1 MPYVT
6 PSGLITQFSAEEIA
20 QRADRGIPRLVTAEL
35 LTKAAAGLDITDYS
49 IDEQAAVTQALEL
62 IDSKLLDAESLV
74 NGFLAS
80 RYAIPLATVPR
91 LVVTT
96 LCDVARYQ
104 LYDDLATD
112 TIKDKYNDAI
122 KLLQAIAAGKVN
134 LGVDPAG
141 NKPETSDVATVSSET
156 PVWRRQDSKGYM

>member
-6 PSGLITQFSAEEIA
+6 ATGLITQFSAEEIA

-35 LTKAAAGLDITDYS
+35 LTKAAAGQDITDYS
-49 IDEQAAVTQALEL
+49 IEEQAAVTDALAL
-62 IDSKLLDAESLV
+62 IESKLLDAESMV

-91 LVVTT
+91 LVVTV

-104 LYDDLATD
+104 LYDDLATE
-112 TIKDKYNDAI
+112 TIKNKYDEAM
-122 KLLQAIAAGKVN
+122 KLLKSIANGQVN
-134 LGVDPAG
+134 LGVDQAG
-141 NKPETSDVATVSSET
+141 NKPEISDVATVDSDS
-156 PVWRRQDSKGYM
+156 PVFRRDCSGGFI

>member
-6 PSGLITQFSAEEIA
+6 ATGLITQYSAEEIA
-20 QRADRGIPRLVTAEL
+20 QRADRGIPRLVTGEL
-35 LTKAAAGLDITDYS
+35 LTKAATGQDITDYS

-62 IDSKLLDAESLV
+62 IESKLLDAESMV

-80 RYAIPLATVPR
+80 RYSIPLATVPR
-91 LVVTT
+91 LVVTI

-104 LYDDLATD
+104 LYDDLATE
-112 TIKDKYNDAI
+112 TIKNKYDAAV
-122 KLLQAIAAGKVN
+122 KMLQAIAGGKVN

-156 PVWRRQDSKGYM
+156 PVWRRDGSKGFM